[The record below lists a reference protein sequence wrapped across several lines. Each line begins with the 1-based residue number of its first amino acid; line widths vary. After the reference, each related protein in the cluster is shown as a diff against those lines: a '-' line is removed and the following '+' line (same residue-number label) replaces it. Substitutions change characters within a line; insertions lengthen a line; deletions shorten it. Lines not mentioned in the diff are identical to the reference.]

1 MSSIENKIMDN
12 SCNEIN
18 SSENNLSTPAPEN
31 KTRKIN
37 PVLIQKALVSKS
49 NQKIYDLADIIGD
62 E

>member
-1 MSSIENKIMDN
+1 MSSIERKMINN

-18 SSENNLSTPAPEN
+18 SSEKNLSTPAPEN
-31 KTRKIN
+31 KTKKIN
-37 PVLIQKALVSKS
+37 PVLIQKALVCKS